1 MSEEACR
8 TRSQKRAFEP
18 DLTEDDVESK
28 KMKMERGPSELPVD
42 GDSRVMPEPSAGP
55 AQGLLRTTE
64 AMGTGSG
71 EGLLGDGPVD
81 MRTSH
86 SDMKSEKRPPSPDVI
101 VLSDSEQPSSPRVN
115 GLTTVALKDTS
126 TEALLK
132 SSPEE
137 RERMIKQLKE
147 ELRLEEAKLVL
158 LKKLRQSQI
167 QKEATAQKPTASSGS
182 TVTTPPPLVRG
193 PQNIPAGKPSLQTSS
208 TRIPGSIIPPP
219 LVRGGQQVSAKLGP
233 QASSQV
239 VMPPLVR
246 GAQVSQVCVLGQD
259 QGPSHSVACQ
269 GWLVSVAFLM
279 PYLPAD
285 SQHQTAFLHGATTPP
300 PGPPCLSAQHADSGT
315 EDHPAGTHPGRQ
327 CPQHQSARQY
337 PSGEART

>member
-126 TEALLK
+126 TEALLV
-132 SSPEE
+132 SLC
-137 RERMIKQLKE
+137 R
-147 ELRLEEAKLVL
+147 AC
-158 LKKLRQSQI
+158 
-167 QKEATAQKPTASSGS
+167 AHAQKHNHRA
-182 TVTTPPPLVRG
+182 
-193 PQNIPAGKPSLQTSS
+193 LQSF
-208 TRIPGSIIPPP
+208 
-219 LVRGGQQVSAKLGP
+219 
-233 QASSQV
+233 
-239 VMPPLVR
+239 
-246 GAQVSQVCVLGQD
+246 C
-259 QGPSHSVACQ
+259 
-269 GWLVSVAFLM
+269 
-279 PYLPAD
+279 
-285 SQHQTAFLHGATTPP
+285 
-300 PGPPCLSAQHADSGT
+300 
-315 EDHPAGTHPGRQ
+315 
-327 CPQHQSARQY
+327 
-337 PSGEART
+337 